1 MAMGALAA
9 HHHRNAEAGMFHDV
23 VLYHIV
29 GFRGEFRHDSGL
41 LVLICPRVGTVQAV
55 QNPQSAHAL
64 YFFFEFVG
72 QGKFLSLPLI
82 DPESVQTLIELSHFF
97 L

>member
-1 MAMGALAA
+1 
-9 HHHRNAEAGMFHDV
+9 MFHDV

-29 GFRGEFRHDSGL
+29 CFRGEFRHDSGL